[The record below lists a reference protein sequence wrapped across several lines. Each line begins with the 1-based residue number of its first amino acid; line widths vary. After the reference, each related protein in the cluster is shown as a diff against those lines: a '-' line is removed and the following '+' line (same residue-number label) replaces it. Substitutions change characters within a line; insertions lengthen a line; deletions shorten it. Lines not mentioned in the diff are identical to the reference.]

1 MSLEENI
8 FMARVAEQA
17 ERFDDMVD
25 FLQKVVKSKNEDFT
39 TEERNLLSVGFKNQI
54 GSKRT
59 AIRTIS
65 AIEQNPK
72 YSKFNEALGQYKKR
86 IEGELFDQC
95 IKIVEIVKDSCMQV
109 ASTDET
115 KAFFYKMIGD
125 YYRYVAE
132 CSSGDKLEQVKNGAL
147 DNYNLAQEASA
158 NLNAC
163 NPIRLGLALNFSVF
177 HYEVMN
183 NHKQACELGESALSD
198 ALEKIDDVDEETF
211 RDAKSIIELLKENL
225 SLWKEEEEQNA
236 VEDL

>member
-1 MSLEENI
+1 
-8 FMARVAEQA
+8 MARVAEQA
-17 ERFDDMVD
+17 ERFDDMVN
-25 FLQKVVKSKNEDFT
+25 FLQGVISAKTDDFT
-39 TEERNLLSVGFKNQI
+39 TDERNLLSVGFKNQI

-72 YSKFNEALGQYKKR
+72 YQKFESGLGKYKVQ
-86 IEGELFDQC
+86 IEQELYDQC
-95 IKIVEIVKDSCMQV
+95 ISIVNIVKEQCLPKS
-109 ASTDET
+109 STEET

-132 CSSGDKLEQVKNGAL
+132 CAQPDKLETVKNGAL
-147 DNYNLAQEASA
+147 ENYQLADEASKS
-158 NLNAC
+158 LNAC

-183 NHKQACELGESALSD
+183 NHKQACELGEKALTE

-225 SLWKEEEEQNA
+225 SLWKEEEDQQN
-236 VEDL
+236 VDDL

>member
-1 MSLEENI
+1 MSLEESI

-17 ERFDDMVD
+17 ERFDDMVNY
-25 FLQKVVKSKNEDFT
+25 LIAVVKKKNDDFT

-72 YSKFNEALGQYKKR
+72 YSKFNDALANYKKR
-86 IEGELFDQC
+86 IEQELYNQC
-95 IKIVEIVKDSCMQV
+95 VNIVETVKSSCMGV

-132 CSSGDKLEQVKNGAL
+132 CAQGGQLETVKQGAL
-147 DNYNLAQEASA
+147 EYYQLAQKTSES
-158 NLNAC
+158 LNAC

-183 NHKQACELGESALSD
+183 NHKQACELGEQALSD

-225 SLWKEEEEQNA
+225 SLWKEEEEQNN

>member
-1 MSLEENI
+1 MSLEEHI

-17 ERFDDMVD
+17 ERFDDMVMY
-25 FLQKVVKSKNEDFT
+25 LQNVVKSKNEDFT

-72 YSKFNEALGQYKKR
+72 YSKFGEELKKYKTQ
-86 IEGELFDQC
+86 IEKELYDQC
-95 IKIVEIVKDSCMQV
+95 IAIVEIVKGQCMNV
-109 ASTDET
+109 AATDET

-132 CSSGDKLEQVKNGAL
+132 CAQADKLDSVRNGAL
-147 DNYNLAQEASA
+147 ENYQLAQTTSES
-158 NLNAC
+158 LNAC

-183 NHKQACELGESALSD
+183 NHKQACELGEQALSD

-236 VEDL
+236 VDDL

>member
-17 ERFDDMVD
+17 ERFDDMVS
-25 FLQKVVKSKNEDFT
+25 FLQDVIKSKTDDFT

-72 YSKFNEALGQYKKR
+72 YSKFNEGLSKYKQR
-86 IEGELFDQC
+86 IECELYDQC
-95 IKIVEIVKDSCMQV
+95 ISIVNIVKDSCLQK
-109 ASTDET
+109 ATTDET

-132 CSSGDKLEQVKNGAL
+132 CAQGDKLETVKNGAL
-147 DNYNLAQEASA
+147 ENYQEASKA
-158 NLNAC
+158 SQTLNAC

-183 NHKQACELGESALSD
+183 NHKLACELGEQALSD

-225 SLWKEEEEQNA
+225 SLWKEEEDQNN

>member
-1 MSLEENI
+1 
-8 FMARVAEQA
+8 MARVAEQA
-17 ERFDDMVD
+17 ERFDDMVMY
-25 FLQKVVKSKNEDFT
+25 LNKVAQQKTEDFT

-72 YSKFNEALGQYKKR
+72 YQKFNDGLLAYKKK
-86 IEGELFDQC
+86 IEQELYNQC
-95 IKIVEIVKDSCMQV
+95 IAIVDIVKDSCM
-109 ASTDET
+109 AKATTDET

-132 CSSGDKLEQVKNGAL
+132 CASGDQLDTVKNGAL
-147 DNYNLAQEASA
+147 ENYQLANKSSES
-158 NLNAC
+158 LNPC

-183 NHKQACELGESALSD
+183 NHKQACELGEQALSD